1 MKTLSPSIVSRIA
14 KSAVLCAGVLL
25 ASTSFMQAREV
36 SVYLTSKRFGDKTGF
51 VADSQTRTIGAA
63 TQYNYELKGKVR
75 GQSGKPLEKIAPKGT
90 DIATL
95 VNLVSPGG
103 SSFLEGTVA
112 NPGGT
117 LPVTLMNKQF
127 KGTKKVKFPGMKKSV
142 TVKFDFTVVGSI
154 NADGVCVME
163 VKNVN
168 ISSKP
173 KIDLGDIIFT
183 KGAVLEVNDD
193 A

>member
-1 MKTLSPSIVSRIA
+1 MKILSVSKIVRNA
-14 KSAVLCAGVLL
+14 ALCAGVLL
-25 ASTSFMQAREV
+25 ASASFMQAREV

-51 VADSQTRTIGAA
+51 VADSQTRTINPA
-63 TQYNYELKGKVR
+63 TQYSYELKGKVR
-75 GQSGKPLEKIAPKGT
+75 GQSGKPLEKIVPKGT
-90 DIATL
+90 DIATF

-103 SSFLEGTVA
+103 SSFLKGTFA

-142 TVKFDFTVVGSI
+142 KVKFDFTVVGSI
-154 NADGVCVME
+154 NADGIVVME

-168 ISSKP
+168 ITTDP
-173 KIDLGDIIFT
+173 KIVLGDIIFT
-183 KGAVLEVNDD
+183 KGSILTVND
-193 A
+193 AP